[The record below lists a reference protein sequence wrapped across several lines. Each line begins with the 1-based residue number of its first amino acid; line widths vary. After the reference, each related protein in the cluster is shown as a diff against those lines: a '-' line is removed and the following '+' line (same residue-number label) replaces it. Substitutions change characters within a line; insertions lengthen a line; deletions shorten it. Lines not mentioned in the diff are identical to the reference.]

1 MGSSSYFNRKTREI
15 PRSSIAVLSHLVIL
29 ASKMSHVTVEIGG
42 VLVAFRLYT
51 GDGVKICQ
59 LKIAR
64 SD

>member
-15 PRSSIAVLSHLVIL
+15 PRAVLSHLVIL

-51 GDGVKICQ
+51 GDGVKMCQ
-59 LKIAR
+59 LKVAR